1 MKKKYILSI
10 IIITL
15 LVAGFLIISIINARV
30 ADEIKSEMDDV
41 FGDLE
46 MMIDEVDIKYSID
59 EVKVNILTSTVQ
71 FEDFRLNIGD
81 TYDEL
86 SIKFKQFELSTD
98 FESLIESFNELDNM
112 LYIIERNNDMS
123 DRQLVKIFENLYEI
137 NKDISK
143 NYFHKIEGLRVSFSD
158 YFSFKID
165 SFVLES
171 SIQNKLDYDEYI
183 SLEENYSNFF
193 DEYEFYELNESRFVN
208 MMYDVL
214 DLLPEGDQKID
225 ISEFSLRIPDLTY
238 SNVIFGGKAIE
249 FDKYT
254 FNYDKDNNSTRINS
268 KAYTNFAGDYDLKLL
283 VDEKIEEIDIFGS
296 INTSGNRLFTNAF
309 REIQESLEFFNDGDK
324 RNTFEF
330 EFNGSYEEFY
340 SIFDFSY

>member
-1 MKKKYILSI
+1 MKRKFLLSI
-10 IIITL
+10 IIIAL
-15 LVAGFLIISIINARV
+15 LAVGFVTISIINARV

-46 MMIDEVDIKYSID
+46 MMIDEVDINYSID
-59 EVKVNILTSTVQ
+59 EVKVNILTSTVH

-86 SIKFKQFELSTD
+86 SIKFKQFEVSTD
-98 FESLIESFNELDNM
+98 FESLLESFNEIDKM
-112 LYIIERNNDMS
+112 LYIIERNNDIS
-123 DRQLVKIFENLYEI
+123 DRQLDKIFENLYEI
-137 NKDISK
+137 NQNISK
-143 NYFHKIEGLRVSFSD
+143 NYFHKIEGLRISFSD

-171 SIQNKLDYDEYI
+171 SIQNRLDYDEYI
-183 SLEENYSNFF
+183 SLEENYLNFF
-193 DEYEFYELNESRFVN
+193 DEYGFYQLNESSFVDI
-208 MMYDVL
+208 MYDVL

-225 ISEFSLRIPDLTY
+225 ISEFSMRMPDLTY
-238 SNVIFGGKAIE
+238 SNVIFGGKGIE

-254 FNYDKDNNSTRINS
+254 FNYNKDNNSMRINS
-268 KAYTNFAGDYDLKLL
+268 KAFTNFAGDYDLKLL

-296 INTSGNRLFTNAF
+296 IDTSGNRLFTNAF
-309 REIQESLEFFNDGDK
+309 RELQESFEFFNGGDK

-340 SIFDFSY
+340 SIFNFSF